1 LRKNL
6 SKRIKQIERITFFS
20 KIRFIS
26 LLKINSFKPQILIF
40 MQEYVIGVDVGTGS
54 VRAGIFD
61 LTGTMVSH
69 SSKEITIWRPQE
81 HFVEQSSEDIW
92 QAACFAVQDALQ
104 QAGIAP
110 SAVIGISY
118 DATCS
123 LVALGADDKP
133 ITVSPTGN
141 AEQNIIV
148 WMDHR
153 AIKQAERINATKHRV
168 LKFVGG
174 KISPEM
180 EPPKLLWLKENL
192 PATWKNAAKF
202 FDLADFMTY
211 RSTGADVRSLCTTVC
226 KWTYDGEKLQWD
238 HSFFKKIGLDE
249 LLTKNKIGMQ
259 VRPMGNYIGNLTE
272 KAATELGLTT
282 QTKIAVGI
290 IDAHAGGLGVMGM
303 GFERTPKA
311 SELEKIV
318 ALIGGTSSCH
328 MAVSRQPKFIAGIWG
343 PYKSAMIPGLWLTE
357 GGQSATGSLLDFM
370 IRNNNQYEF
379 ITDEAKKRNITVYE
393 FLNGIVAELK
403 QREKK
408 GPELVKDISI
418 LPYFLGNRSP
428 NADPAARGMISGLTL
443 EDSVE
448 TVAKIYY
455 ATIQAIAYGTRHI
468 IEEMNKRGYKIK
480 RIHACGGG
488 TKNPLWLQEHA
499 DITGCE
505 IILPKEPEAVLLG
518 SAILAAVGTGKFAS
532 IEEAAVKMSGVGQK
546 YLPNKKYARFHQAK
560 YRVFRKMYEHF
571 KEYKSNLEKF

>member
-1 LRKNL
+1 MA
-6 SKRIKQIERITFFS
+6 
-20 KIRFIS
+20 
-26 LLKINSFKPQILIF
+26 NSTPN
-40 MQEYVIGVDVGTGS
+40 EYVIGVDVGTGS

-61 LTGTMVSH
+61 LRGRMLAH
-69 SSKEITIWRPQE
+69 AAKEITLWRPQE
-81 HFVEQSSEDIW
+81 NFVEQSSEEIW
-92 QAACFAVQDALQ
+92 QAACYSVRTALQ
-104 QAGIAP
+104 QAGISPA
-110 SAVIGISY
+110 AVVGISY

-123 LVALGADDKP
+123 LVALDASDQP
-133 ITVSPTGN
+133 LTVSPSGN

-153 AIKQAERINATKHRV
+153 ALEQAGRINATKHRV

-211 RSTGADVRSLCTTVC
+211 RSTGIDVRSLCTTVC
-226 KWTYDGEKLQWD
+226 KWTYDGEKLSWD
-238 HSFFKKIGLDE
+238 RSFFKKLGLED

-259 VRPMGNYIGNLTE
+259 VWPMGSYIGNLTP
-272 KAATELGLTT
+272 KSAVELGLTT
-282 QTKIAVGI
+282 QTKVAVGI
-290 IDAHAGGLGVMGM
+290 IDAHAGGIGVMGM
-303 GFERTPKA
+303 GFDQTPKA
-311 SELEKIV
+311 AELEKIV

-328 MAVSRQPKFIAGIWG
+328 MAVSREPKFIAGIWG

-357 GGQSATGSLLDFM
+357 GGQSATGALLDFM
-370 IRNNNQYEF
+370 IRNNNQYDSLTAAAQQKNFTIYEYLNEL
-379 ITDEAKKRNITVYE
+379 IAGLKR
-393 FLNGIVAELK
+393 
-403 QREKK
+403 REQK
-408 GPELVKDISI
+408 GPELVKDINI

-428 NADPAARGMISGLTL
+428 NADPAARGIISGLTL
-443 EDSVE
+443 DDSVE
-448 TVAKIYY
+448 TIAKFYY

-468 IEEMNKRGYKIK
+468 IEEMNQHGYKIK

-518 SAILAAVGTGKFAS
+518 SAILAAVGAGKFAAL
-532 IEEAAVKMSGVGQK
+532 EEAAVKMSGVGQR
-546 YLPNKKYARFHQAK
+546 YVPNKKFAKFHAAK

-571 KEYKSNLEKF
+571 KEYRNSLKKF

>member
-1 LRKNL
+1 
-6 SKRIKQIERITFFS
+6 
-20 KIRFIS
+20 
-26 LLKINSFKPQILIF
+26 
-40 MQEYVIGVDVGTGS
+40 MQEYVIGVDAGTAS

-61 LTGTMVSH
+61 LNGTMVSH

-92 QAACFAVQDALQ
+92 QAACFAVREALE

-110 SAVIGISY
+110 AAVIGISY

-123 LVALGADDKP
+123 LVALDADDKP
-133 ITVSPTGN
+133 VTVSPTGN

-192 PATWKNAAKF
+192 PATWKHAAKF

-211 RSTGADVRSLCTTVC
+211 RSTGIDVRSLCTKVC

-238 HSFFKKIGLDE
+238 RSFFKKVGLDE
-249 LLTKNKIGMQ
+249 LLAKNKIGAQ
-259 VRPMGNYIGNLTE
+259 VWPMGNYIGNLTAS
-272 KAATELGLTT
+272 AADELGLTASV
-282 QTKIAVGI
+282 KVAVGI
-290 IDAHAGGLGVMGM
+290 IDAHAGGIGVMGM
-303 GFERTPKA
+303 GFSQTPKPA
-311 SELEKIV
+311 ELEKIV

-328 MAVSRQPKFIAGIWG
+328 MAVSRNPKFISGIWG

-370 IRNNNQYEF
+370 IRNNSKYEL
-379 ITDEAKKRNITVYE
+379 ISEEVRKRNLTIYE
-393 FLNGIVAELK
+393 YLNAIVAELK
-403 QREKK
+403 RREKK
-408 GPELVKDISI
+408 GPELVKDINM

-428 NADPAARGMISGLTL
+428 NADPTARGIISGLTL
-443 EDSVE
+443 DDSVE

-468 IEEMNKRGYKIK
+468 IEEMNAHGYKIK

-499 DITGCE
+499 DVTGCE

-518 SAILAAVGTGKFAS
+518 SAILAAVGAGKFAS
-532 IEEAAVKMSGVGQK
+532 IEEAAVKMSAVGQR
-546 YLPNKKYARFHQAK
+546 YAPNKKAAKFHRAK
-560 YRVFRKMYEHF
+560 YQVFRKMYEHF
-571 KEYKSNLEKF
+571 KTYKKSLEKF